1 MRIHKY
7 AAVIALNG
15 TLTSCAA
22 EPVQN
27 AAAERIDVQP
37 LTETNN
43 GFAVDLYRQLAREHE
58 GENIFFSPY
67 SMLSALMMTA
77 EGARNETAAEMGKT
91 LCFPSDLRRASDA
104 DSLPWNIEALHKGM
118 SALNAQ
124 LQSPSE
130 SEDAET
136 RNEIAKLQAE
146 MERIEKELH
155 ERPAPS
161 ESAYREQRRAQ
172 REAENR
178 LNELFTQVDQYEI
191 HVANAL
197 WVEKTYPLR
206 PPFVEAIESFYETGG
221 AFEVDFKSNPESA
234 LQRINAWVAEQTN
247 RRIGSILTPGTLD
260 ELTRLVLTNAI
271 YFKGEWSE
279 PFEERNTR
287 QRDFLLADGDTTKT
301 PMMKAYALESGRYAA
316 FEADGAFFDTPD
328 ELPSDPKKAAKI
340 AKYPDENGFA
350 MLELPYKGERLAMV
364 LMAPN
369 RPDGLPDLERNLTS
383 SKLKR
388 WITRLRPR
396 RVHVKVPKFK
406 LETSYGMKQMLQQ
419 MGMVRA
425 FEDPRVAGGA
435 QFGGMT
441 TASDPNEQLWISAVL
456 HKALVDVNEKGTEA
470 AAITAVVGIT
480 AGMEPPVAFTPTF
493 EADRPFLF
501 IIQDRPTS
509 TILFFGRMTKPA
521 SA

>member
-1 MRIHKY
+1 MRLHTLATFI
-7 AAVIALNG
+7 VLNG
-15 TLTSCAA
+15 TLASCVA

-27 AAAERIDVQP
+27 SATERIDVQP
-37 LTETNN
+37 LSETNN
-43 GFAVDLYRQLAREHE
+43 GFAIDLYHQLAREHE

-67 SMLSALMMTA
+67 SMLSALMMAA
-77 EGARNETAAEMGKT
+77 EGARNETAAEMGKA
-91 LCFPSDLRRASDA
+91 LCFPSDLRRGTDA
-104 DSLPWNIEALHKGM
+104 DSLPWNMEPLHKGLRE
-118 SALNAQ
+118 LNAQ
-124 LQSPSE
+124 LQGPRE
-130 SEDAET
+130 SEDAEI

-146 MERIEKELH
+146 LERIDKELK
-155 ERPAPS
+155 ERPRS
-161 ESAYREQRRAQ
+161 FESAYRAQ
-172 REAENR
+172 VEAGDR
-178 LNELFTQVDQYEI
+178 LNELLTQVDQYEI

-221 AFEVDFKSNPESA
+221 AFEVDFKSNPESS

-247 RRIGSILTPGTLD
+247 RRIGSILAPGTLD

-279 PFEERNTR
+279 PFLEGNTR

-301 PMMKAYALESGRYAA
+301 PMMKAYGLESGRYAA
-316 FEADGAFFDTPD
+316 FEADGSFFDTPD
-328 ELPSDPKKAAKI
+328 ELPSDRKKAAKI

-350 MLELPYKGERLAMV
+350 MLELPYKGERLSMV

-369 RPDGLPDLERNLTS
+369 RPDGLPGLERNLTS
-383 SKLKR
+383 LKLQR
-388 WITRLRPR
+388 WIKQLKPR
-396 RVHVKVPKFK
+396 EVHVKVPKFK
-406 LETSYGMKQMLQQ
+406 LETSYAMTQTLQR

-425 FEDPRVAGGA
+425 FEDPRFPGGA

-441 TASDPNEQLWISAVL
+441 TATDPNEQLQISAVF

-470 AAITAVVGIT
+470 AAVTAVLGIT
-480 AGMEPPVAFTPTF
+480 GAMEPPFAFTPTF
-493 EADRPFLF
+493 EANRPFLF
-501 IIQDRPTS
+501 IIQDRPTG